1 MNIAILGTGY
11 VGLVTGACLADL
23 GNNVLC
29 IDSNTTK
36 INGLKKSRMPFYEA
50 GLEEIVSRNLK
61 SSRLSFSSSYK
72 NISSCEL
79 IFFCIDTPRGRN
91 GKPDLS
97 NLNQAID
104 TLALN
109 LNISTTVVM
118 KSTVPIGTNK
128 KVIEKFKKSFTK
140 YKKDIEISICS
151 NPEFLKEGSAVTD
164 FLRPERIVVGAESLK
179 TFKLMRHLYK
189 PLNRKANKIIEMSLE
204 SAELT
209 KYASNA
215 FLATKISFIN
225 QIAKLAEVSNANIH
239 EIRRG
244 IGSDS
249 RIGKDF
255 LYAGLGFGGSCFPK
269 DISALIET
277 EKQFGLDSSFF
288 REVKKINHSMVKN
301 LETKITKFYKSS
313 LKTKTILIWGL
324 SFKPNTDDVR
334 NSVAIKFVNS
344 ISRKVKKVY
353 VYDPMV
359 RNLPN
364 DLMKNSNVV
373 ALDNQYQ
380 KISECHSLVICT
392 EWKEFWD
399 PDIEIISS
407 LRDRVIF
414 DGRNILDYEHI
425 ENQGIKYYGIG
436 IGHKI

>member
-140 YKKDIEISICS
+140 YKKVFLFKVLICS
-151 NPEFLKEGSAVTD
+151 NGIAQ
-164 FLRPERIVVGAESLK
+164 
-179 TFKLMRHLYK
+179 
-189 PLNRKANKIIEMSLE
+189 
-204 SAELT
+204 
-209 KYASNA
+209 
-215 FLATKISFIN
+215 SF
-225 QIAKLAEVSNANIH
+225 
-239 EIRRG
+239 
-244 IGSDS
+244 
-249 RIGKDF
+249 
-255 LYAGLGFGGSCFPK
+255 
-269 DISALIET
+269 
-277 EKQFGLDSSFF
+277 
-288 REVKKINHSMVKN
+288 
-301 LETKITKFYKSS
+301 
-313 LKTKTILIWGL
+313 WG
-324 SFKPNTDDVR
+324 
-334 NSVAIKFVNS
+334 
-344 ISRKVKKVY
+344 
-353 VYDPMV
+353 
-359 RNLPN
+359 
-364 DLMKNSNVV
+364 
-373 ALDNQYQ
+373 
-380 KISECHSLVICT
+380 
-392 EWKEFWD
+392 
-399 PDIEIISS
+399 
-407 LRDRVIF
+407 
-414 DGRNILDYEHI
+414 
-425 ENQGIKYYGIG
+425 
-436 IGHKI
+436 